1 MRAHGPAEPMRQGT
15 PRARVASAPVV
26 TPAARIPR
34 RLALL
39 AAAAAASA
47 AVIAPVS
54 AAPAYSAT
62 NQVHS
67 LVTRFHAKH
76 PGISALVQR
85 LDPTGPVTVAAVN
98 PRTSYAPASTMKI
111 ITSSAALLTVGP
123 DFRFTTRVEASPG
136 ATPAADGSLAGP
148 VYLIGAGDPLLS
160 TRSFSRNYLA
170 RKGTPIERLAINIR
184 RSGVRSI
191 DGGIVVDES
200 LFDSRRT
207 GPQWRS
213 DYVWECGP
221 LSAIATNQ
229 GRAGN
234 TESHNVSSPATA
246 AGQRLSAALKHVGV
260 TVHGAVRQGHDRP
273 GGDIVGEV
281 RSQPL
286 SAILGFMNP
295 ASNNFAAET
304 LAKDNGAYGA
314 GHGTTP
320 AGTAQ
325 AAKLLRENGALQP
338 GDRLVDGSG
347 LSHANR
353 LAAATLVTMLGKADA
368 DPTWGDALI
377 RSLEHGGEGTLIH
390 RLRDGDV
397 RARVR
402 AKTGYI
408 DGVASLS
415 GIVTS
420 KAGRKYAFAFLI
432 NDRDIGAAQRTMDQ
446 AVAMLARGAADGSGA
461 VSN

>member
-1 MRAHGPAEPMRQGT
+1 MPTTH
-15 PRARVASAPVV
+15 
-26 TPAARIPR
+26 IPR
-34 RLALL
+34 RLAAL
-39 AAAAAASA
+39 AAVAVASV
-47 AVIAPVS
+47 AVAVPVD

-62 NQVHS
+62 NQVNA
-67 LVTRFHAKH
+67 LVTGYHAKH

-85 LDPTGPVTVAAVN
+85 LDASGPVTVAAVN

-111 ITSSAALLTVGP
+111 ITSSTALLTVGP
-123 DFRFTTRVEASPG
+123 DFRFTTRVESAPG
-136 ATPAADGSLAGP
+136 ATPSATGALSGPLSL
-148 VYLIGAGDPLLS
+148 VGAGDPMLA
-160 TRSFSRNYLA
+160 TRAFSRNYLDGH
-170 RKGTPIERLAINIR
+170 GTPIERLAISVR
-184 RSGVRSI
+184 RSGVRSVS
-191 DGGIVVDES
+191 GGIVVDES
-200 LFDSRRT
+200 LFDARRT

-234 TESHNVSSPATA
+234 NESHNVSSPAIA
-246 AGQRLSAALKHVGV
+246 AGQRLAAALKHVGV
-260 TVHGAVRQGHDRP
+260 TVHGAVRQGHDQP
-273 GGDIVGEV
+273 GGTVVGQV

-325 AAKLLRENGALQP
+325 AAKVLRENGALQA
-338 GDRLVDGSG
+338 GDHLVDGSG

-353 LAAATLVTMLGKADA
+353 VAAATLVTMLGKADA
-368 DPTWGDALI
+368 DPSWGDALI
-377 RSLEHGGEGTLIH
+377 HSLEHGGQGTLIH

-408 DGVASLS
+408 DGVASLA
-415 GIVTS
+415 GIVSS
-420 KAGRKYAFAFLI
+420 KSGRRYAFAFLI

-446 AVAMLARGAADGSGA
+446 AVAMLARGAADGSGP
-461 VSN
+461 VSG

>member
-1 MRAHGPAEPMRQGT
+1 M
-15 PRARVASAPVV
+15 VV
-26 TPAARIPR
+26 
-34 RLALL
+34 L
-39 AAAAAASA
+39 AAIAVGSA
-47 AVIAPVS
+47 AI
-54 AAPAYSAT
+54 AAPAMATPAYAAT
-62 NQVHS
+62 NPVQS
-67 LVTRFHAKH
+67 LVARFQAGH
-76 PGISALVQR
+76 PHVSALVQR
-85 LDPTGPVTVAAVN
+85 LDAPGPVTVAAVN

-111 ITSSAALLTVGP
+111 ITSATALLTVGP
-123 DFRFTTRVEASPG
+123 DFRFITRAESAPG
-136 ATPAADGSLAGP
+136 AKPTAAGALPGAL
-148 VYLIGAGDPLLS
+148 YLVGAGDPMLA
-160 TRSFSRNYLA
+160 TRAFSRNYLDG
-170 RKGTPIERLAINIR
+170 KGTPIERLAINVRRAGIR
-184 RSGVRSI
+184 SVS
-191 DGGIVVDES
+191 GGIVVDES
-200 LFDSRRT
+200 LFDAQRT

-234 TESHNVSSPATA
+234 TEGHNVSSPPLA

-260 TVHGAVRQGHDRP
+260 TVHGQVRAGHDAP
-273 GGDIVGEV
+273 GGDVVGQV

-304 LAKDNGAYGA
+304 LTKDNGAYGA

-325 AAKLLRENGALQP
+325 AARILRDSRALQP
-338 GDRLVDGSG
+338 GDHLVDGSG

-353 LAAATLVTMLGKADA
+353 VASATLVAMLTKAA
-368 DPTWGDALI
+368 GDPKWGDALVG
-377 RSLEHGGEGTLIH
+377 SLEHGGEGTLIH

-408 DGVASLS
+408 DGVASLA

-420 KAGRKYAFAFLI
+420 KSGKKYAFAFLI
-432 NDRDIGAAQRTMDQ
+432 NDRDIGGAQRTMDQ
-446 AVAMLARGAADGSGA
+446 AVSMLARGAADGAASVG
-461 VSN
+461 

>member
-1 MRAHGPAEPMRQGT
+1 MPTAHT
-15 PRARVASAPVV
+15 
-26 TPAARIPR
+26 PR
-34 RLALL
+34 RLAAL
-39 AAAAAASA
+39 AAIAVASVA
-47 AVIAPVS
+47 ISAPVNAS
-54 AAPAYSAT
+54 PAYSAT
-62 NQVHS
+62 NQVQS
-67 LVTRFHAKH
+67 LVSRYNATH
-76 PGISALVQR
+76 PRISGLVQR
-85 LDPTGPVTVAAVN
+85 LDASGPVTVAAVK

-111 ITSSAALLTVGP
+111 ITSSVALLTVGP
-123 DFRFTTRVEASPG
+123 DFRFTTRVESAPG
-136 ATPAADGSLAGP
+136 ATPTADGTLAGP
-148 VYLIGAGDPLLS
+148 LYLVGAGDPMLA
-160 TRSFSRNYLA
+160 TRSFSRNYLNGH
-170 RKGTPIERLAINIR
+170 GTSIERLAINIR
-184 RSGVRSI
+184 RSGVRSVG
-191 DGGIVVDES
+191 GGIVVDES
-200 LFDSRRT
+200 LFDSQRT

-234 TESHNVSSPATA
+234 TESHNVSQPAIA
-246 AGQRLSAALKHVGV
+246 AGQRLAVALRHVGV
-260 TVHGAVRQGHDRP
+260 TVHGAVRQGHDQP
-273 GGDIVGEV
+273 GGTVVGQV

-320 AGTAQ
+320 AGTTQ
-325 AAKLLRENGALQP
+325 AAKVLRENGALQP
-338 GDRLVDGSG
+338 GDHLIDGSG

-353 LAAATLVTMLGKADA
+353 LAAATLVAMIAKADA

-377 RSLEHGGEGTLIH
+377 NSLEHGGEGTLIH

-397 RARVR
+397 RGRVR

-408 DGVASLS
+408 DGVASLA
-415 GIVTS
+415 GTVTS
-420 KAGRKYAFAFLI
+420 KAGKKYAFAFLI

-446 AVAMLARGAADGSGA
+446 AVSMLARGAADGSA
-461 VSN
+461 SVQS